1 MLLVLGFSEHV
12 AINWFWKIPVVEKR
26 TLKCLR
32 TDWTDCR
39 CSGSTA
45 AAVWCWLTAEK
56 TGLVAADVLAVWQW
70 LGKRQLVGS
79 GVENGCSVSICWNLI
94 TD

>member
-45 AAVWCWLTAEK
+45 AAVWC
-56 TGLVAADVLAVWQW
+56 G
-70 LGKRQLVGS
+70 
-79 GVENGCSVSICWNLI
+79 
-94 TD
+94 